1 MSSPILNVDE
11 LLAPIPGDDPAGQSL
26 PFAVRQELEEA
37 RKEINPDDF
46 AEDDPT
52 RPSEAKYADWPVI
65 ERLTKQTLTETSK
78 DLLVAARL
86 TEALLRQ
93 HGFVGLAD
101 GLTLL
106 HRLLVECWDRIY
118 PTIEDGDLEVRAAP
132 LNWLGEAERG
142 ARFPLA
148 LRATPLLSNGGGSFT
163 WFDWRKGQGG
173 AAVENAIVSASGE
186 ECQALVEDLD
196 RAAEQLQALGKF
208 LEEKVGRDAMSLTDL
223 NTAVSDCRSL
233 ARQILKRKGPV
244 GDDAEAAE
252 EAAGAEEGAAETG
265 GGRGGKSMKTRA
277 DVYARLAEAA
287 DLLERLEPHSPIPWL
302 IRKAVELGAL
312 PFPKLMQALIRDEN
326 VLTEMRRELGLKEE
340 SSGGG

>member
-11 LLAPIPGDDPAGQSL
+11 LLQPIPGDDPAGQSL

-46 AEDDPT
+46 AADDPT
-52 RPSEAKYADWPVI
+52 RPTEAKYADWPAI
-65 ERLTKQTLTETSK
+65 ERLTRQTLTETSK

-86 TEALLRQ
+86 TEALVKR

-106 HRLLVECWDRIY
+106 RRLLEECWERLY

-148 LRATPLLSNGGGSFT
+148 LRSTPLLNNGGGSFS

-173 AAVENAIVSASGE
+173 AAVENAIGSASPQ
-186 ECQALVEDLD
+186 ECQAVVDDLD
-196 RAAEQLQALGKF
+196 RAAEQLQALGRF
-208 LEEKVGRDAMSLTDL
+208 LEEKVGRDALSLTDL
-223 NTAVSDCRSL
+223 NNAVNDCRSL
-233 ARQILKRKGPV
+233 ARQILQRKGPV
-244 GDDAEAAE
+244 GGDGEAAAE
-252 EAAGAEEGAAETG
+252 ESGGEAGTAEGGERR
-265 GGRGGKSMKTRA
+265 GGRPMQTRA
-277 DVYARLAEAA
+277 EVYARLAEAA

-302 IRKAVELGAL
+302 IRKAVELGGL
-312 PFPKLMQALIRDEN
+312 PFPKLMQALIRDES
-326 VLTEMRRELGLKEE
+326 VLTEMRRELGLKDD
-340 SSGGG
+340 SGGG